1 MKSLKDAMLALTQ
14 ENEAQLVKIEA
25 LEAHYCMINQ
35 RGNIMDMR
43 NVSLRDSGPL
53 ALQKTNFQKE
63 TVPGPI
69 MERIRKFRSLSF
81 SKPLGTNATKEQK
94 GEENAAFIKVEL
106 DSSTGTDQSLRR
118 LMKHSHSS
126 VTSLR

>member
-1 MKSLKDAMLALTQ
+1 MLALTQ

-35 RGNIMDMR
+35 RGDIMDMR

-81 SKPLGTNATKEQK
+81 SKPRGTNATKEQK

-118 LMKHSHSS
+118 LMKHSHS